1 MLRLSRQ
8 QARRIA
14 VAAQLLTDERPAGVL
29 EAVHGLGFLQLDPT
43 APVART
49 EHLVLWSR
57 LGPTFRPGDLARLT
71 YDERK
76 LFEYRAFLY
85 PAADYPLYRPAIAG
99 WAKAR
104 PRAAAW
110 LGANAA
116 FRAYVLTELGARGPL
131 RSRDLDDRSAVP
143 WPSTGWTN
151 NRNVGQMLE
160 FLAGCGDIAIA
171 GRTGNER
178 LYDLAARVLPVAAPP
193 LTAAEADRRLAAR
206 RFRAAGIVRP
216 KEAGG
221 LGLSVQVEGIPG
233 AWAVDPDLL
242 DQPFGGRTA
251 ILSPFDRLI
260 YDRRRTLEL
269 FGFDYRLEIY
279 VPPAKRRWGYYVL
292 PVLHGDRLVARVDAK
307 ADRAAGVL
315 RVPALHL
322 EPGAG
327 DEDLEAV
334 DAELRALAAWLA
346 LSDVVVG
353 RRVRFARPR

>member
-1 MLRLSRQ
+1 MPRLSRE
-8 QARRIA
+8 QARRLAIT
-14 VAAQLLTDERPAGVL
+14 AQLLTADRPASIL
-29 EAVHGLGFLQLDPT
+29 DTVHGLGFLQLDPT

-49 EHLVLWSR
+49 EHLVLWNR
-57 LGPTFRPGDLARLT
+57 LGATFRPGDLARLT
-71 YDERK
+71 YDQRK

-85 PAADYPLYRPAIAG
+85 PAADYSLYRPAIAR
-99 WAKAR
+99 WAEAR

-110 LGANAA
+110 LAANAA
-116 FRAYVLTELGARGPL
+116 FRAYVLAELAGRGPL
-131 RSRDLDDRSAVP
+131 RSRELEDRSAVP

-178 LYDLAARVLPVAAPP
+178 LYDLAARVLPVDAPP
-193 LTAAEADRRLAAR
+193 LTAAAADQRLAAR
-206 RFRAAGIVRP
+206 RLRAAGIVRS

-221 LGLSVQVEGIPG
+221 LGLTVQVEGIPG
-233 AWAVDPDLL
+233 DWAVDSELL
-242 DQPFGGRTA
+242 EQPFAGRTA

-315 RVPALHL
+315 RVSALHL
-322 EPGAG
+322 EASAG
-327 DEDLEAV
+327 DEDL
-334 DAELRALAAWLA
+334 DAIDSELRALAAWLA
-346 LSDVVVG
+346 LGDVVIEH
-353 RRVRFARPR
+353 RIRQ